1 MEAKQE
7 LLKRY
12 IYLYQ
17 NNLFILA
24 PHIKLNLRSS
34 YPTIKISKET
44 IKLLEDFLFSEAFM
58 EETNFYKFN
67 EGLKNSH
74 EHLLTV
80 KRGIKI
86 IKDYEEKTKRELV
99 RGILEIL
106 NQVTNHLEIEPKK
119 NQNKLLV
126 LDEYYCLARYKND
139 GKIRISGRQLSIH
152 DVNAISIPIKNQ
164 IKKESVKES
173 ETNKFLKE
181 IINYQKNDNNHS
193 IFTETEKQ
201 NTYLLFHDEL
211 PWNLEITCKSNQNE
225 NLIKPSITKP
235 CLKKFYLRETEI
247 FKNEQE
253 GNIEYYQL
261 CPHCGYIVN
270 IDKNLFPS
278 KIIERIETK
287 CLEDP
292 YLLRKKILYSELKQL
307 EDIPV
312 KTLKKERSI

>member
-12 IYLYQ
+12 IYLYE
-17 NNLFILA
+17 NNLFILS
-24 PHIKLNLRSS
+24 PHVKINLRSS

-44 IKLLEDFLFSEAFM
+44 IKLLEDFLFSETVM

-67 EGLKNSH
+67 EGLKNSQ

-86 IKDYEEKTKRELV
+86 IKDYEEKTKREVV

-106 NQVTNHLEIEPKK
+106 NQVNSYLEIELQK
-119 NQNKLLV
+119 NQNKLSV

-152 DVNAISIPIKNQ
+152 DVNAISIPIKKQ
-164 IKKESVKES
+164 IKKETVKES
-173 ETNKFLKE
+173 ETNKFIE
-181 IINYQKNDNNHS
+181 NIISYSKNDNNHS

-201 NTYLLFHDEL
+201 NAYLLFHDEL
-211 PWNLEITCKSNQNE
+211 PWNLEVTCKSYQDE

-235 CLKKFYLRETEI
+235 CLKNFYLKESQI
-247 FKNEQE
+247 FKNELE
-253 GNIEYYQL
+253 GNTKYYQL

-270 IDKNLFPS
+270 IDETLLPT

-312 KTLKKERSI
+312 KSLKKERRF